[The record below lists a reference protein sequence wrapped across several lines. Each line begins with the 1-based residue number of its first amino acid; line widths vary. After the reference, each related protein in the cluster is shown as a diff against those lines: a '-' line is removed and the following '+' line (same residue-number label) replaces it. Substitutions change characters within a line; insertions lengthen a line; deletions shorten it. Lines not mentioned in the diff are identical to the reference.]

1 MKRLLI
7 CVSPDGGEI
16 IITIDGFPPPPE
28 DGKTVSGH
36 GLPPSFKN
44 LCFTSNDPERL
55 YNIVQCLADCFKPY
69 QNGISPVSLTTHY
82 SYIVIYYMFTVF
94 GIIKKGT
101 KVPTFLN
108 QLDCCQVC
116 GDHLTGNKTN
126 LQKSIDQE
134 AKSWKQGRTF
144 VDYLDIGEHL
154 DRSIKSARK
163 VRERMERLR
172 SMENLMRQHHLI
184 E

>member
-1 MKRLLI
+1 MKIILI
-7 CVSPDGGEI
+7 YVSPDGGEI
-16 IITIDGFPPPPE
+16 IIALDGFPPPTE
-28 DGKTVSGH
+28 GGETACGH

-44 LCFTSNDPERL
+44 LSFTSDDPEIL
-55 YNIVQCLADCFKPY
+55 YDIVQCLADCFKPY

-94 GIIKKGT
+94 GIIKEGT
-101 KVPTFLN
+101 KVPTFIN

-116 GDHLTGNKTN
+116 GNHLADNKIK

-134 AKSWKQGRTF
+134 ARSWKQSHSF
-144 VDYLDIGEHL
+144 VDYHNIAKYLD
-154 DRSIKSARK
+154 STIKNARK
-163 VRERMERLR
+163 VRERLERLEN
-172 SMENLMRQHHLI
+172 MENLMRQHHLI